1 MNSSKDKSEDDYL
14 PLFCSAKLMSILC
27 NLMESSVTIQ
37 QQMMQNRGFLVIG
50 YLLEKVSAEFTKLI
64 QFRPFYP
71 IKGIQRA
78 TRLYIVNII

>member
-1 MNSSKDKSEDDYL
+1 MKEKMINI

-50 YLLEKVSAEFTKLI
+50 YLLEKVSTDVTKLI
-64 QFRPFYP
+64 QFRPFL
-71 IKGIQRA
+71 
-78 TRLYIVNII
+78 TN

>member
-1 MNSSKDKSEDDYL
+1 MKERLINI

-50 YLLEKVSAEFTKLI
+50 YLLEKVSTDVTKLI
-64 QFRPFYP
+64 QFRPFL
-71 IKGIQRA
+71 
-78 TRLYIVNII
+78 TN

>member
-1 MNSSKDKSEDDYL
+1 MKERMINI

-50 YLLEKVSAEFTKLI
+50 YLLEKVSTDVTKLI
-64 QFRPFYP
+64 QFRPFL
-71 IKGIQRA
+71 
-78 TRLYIVNII
+78 TN